1 MFKTVLIILIF
12 SFHSFA
18 QNPDFDSRVNN
29 GIKQIYNI
37 KFIEAEKTF
46 RSIMTDYPEHPS
58 GRFFLQ

>member
-37 KFIEAEKTF
+37 KFIEAEKHLD
-46 RSIMTDYPEHPS
+46 R
-58 GRFFLQ
+58 L